1 LFTLITSFKR
11 PATEPSNV
19 DLDKSKNLKRPY
31 SRFEKQGSSSD
42 DSSNARGKARGTATF
57 DRRSPAFHA
66 RPAYIDSGLR
76 SSDSVAG
83 PSRSIPTR
91 RNDDDYSRPSKVPK
105 IHSQGFQISP
115 VSVLKCISIHA
126 LNFQ

>member
-1 LFTLITSFKR
+1 
-11 PATEPSNV
+11 V

-57 DRRSPAFHA
+57 HARSPAFHA
-66 RPAYIDSGLR
+66 RPAYTDSGSR
-76 SSDSVAG
+76 TNDSVSG

-91 RNDDDYSRPSKVPK
+91 RNDDDFSRPVKVPK

-115 VSVLKCISIHA
+115 VSVSKCISIHA